1 MEIISKHVENNGA
14 EGCSS
19 SDKQE
24 EKTATARSSGFRVRN
39 LGKILRLAWAQE
51 DGCYD
56 GLCEDDVEEGS
67 CGGSGEVT
75 AEAAE
80 AVPATS
86 CQLDLNVASIP
97 DLNVEVTPSTECF
110 PDDENGCCSEKNEL
124 ARSNGSGDSQTC
136 AATMVHEIAAV
147 ESRPEC
153 NRQPLTVH
161 EETCEGD
168 STLVSGSPKG
178 FQHRLGQLDDNYEY
192 CIKVIRWLE
201 CLGHIEKAFRMKF
214 LTWFSL
220 RSTEQERRVVIT
232 FIRTLIDEPSSLA
245 GQLLDSFSEIV
256 TCKRLRSGFCSKL
269 WH

>member
-1 MEIISKHVENNGA
+1 MENNGA

-24 EKTATARSSGFRVRN
+24 GKTPVARSSGFKVRN

-56 GLCEDDVEEGS
+56 GFYDDNVQEES
-67 CGGSGEVT
+67 CGGSGEVI
-75 AEAAE
+75 AEVVEAA
-80 AVPATS
+80 PATS
-86 CQLDLNVASIP
+86 RRLDLNVATVP
-97 DLNVEVTPSTECF
+97 DLNAEATPPTECS
-110 PDDENGCCSEKNEL
+110 PEEENACSSEKNEL
-124 ARSNGSGDSQTC
+124 ARSNGSDDSQTC
-136 AATMVHEIAAV
+136 AATLVHEVPAV

-153 NRQPLTVH
+153 EEQPA

-168 STLVSGSPKG
+168 STLVSGSPRR

-192 CIKVIRWLE
+192 CVKVIRWLE
-201 CLGHIEKAFRMKF
+201 CLGHIESDFRLKF

-220 RSTEQERRVVIT
+220 RSTEQERRVVLT
-232 FIRTLIDEPSSLA
+232 FIHTLIEEPSSLA